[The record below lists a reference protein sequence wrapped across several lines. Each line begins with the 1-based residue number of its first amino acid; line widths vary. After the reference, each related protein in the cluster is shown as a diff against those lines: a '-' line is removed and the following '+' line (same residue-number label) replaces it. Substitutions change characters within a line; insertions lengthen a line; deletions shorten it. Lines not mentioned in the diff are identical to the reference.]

1 MIMIDHNEILFR
13 SKNGNF
19 LYGRQVLTCRLH
31 VWGQQVFTRRAF
43 CFIRRTCFKGQDKF
57 DNGNGHEHIWRI
69 IGGLFRQLFSTKM
82 LKKQTVERARVQLS
96 KFAMAANGSELFF
109 QFPELLTEL
118 TTISSRCSMLTHFPG
133 DCVD

>member
-1 MIMIDHNEILFR
+1 MMMIDHNEILFR

-19 LYGRQVLTCRLH
+19 LYGQR
-31 VWGQQVFTRRAF
+31 VFTRRAS

-82 LKKQTVERARVQLS
+82 LKKTNRRLGANSTVEIC
-96 KFAMAANGSELFF
+96 NGSEW
-109 QFPELLTEL
+109 Q
-118 TTISSRCSMLTHFPG
+118 
-133 DCVD
+133 